1 MLAMSSEIGQK
12 RGPFFHPRL
21 LSSSTILFSFDCP
34 LRCFKRLIAHRIHPY
49 YNLFCAPAFRPTA
62 TQPPRHV
69 VGPECSRAILSHL
82 ICMAVDCLTANCD
95 EGTNA
100 AAEAAIMA
108 PRARENFIVE
118 VEVGWRSKSVGL
130 NRQWDMSHY
139 MY

>member
-1 MLAMSSEIGQK
+1 
-12 RGPFFHPRL
+12 
-21 LSSSTILFSFDCP
+21 
-34 LRCFKRLIAHRIHPY
+34 
-49 YNLFCAPAFRPTA
+49 
-62 TQPPRHV
+62 
-69 VGPECSRAILSHL
+69 
-82 ICMAVDCLTANCD
+82 MAVDCLTANCD